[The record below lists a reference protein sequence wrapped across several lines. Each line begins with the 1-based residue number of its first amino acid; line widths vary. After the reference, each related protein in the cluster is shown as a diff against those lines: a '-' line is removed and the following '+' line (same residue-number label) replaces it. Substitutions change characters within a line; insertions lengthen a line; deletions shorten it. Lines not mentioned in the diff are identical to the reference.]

1 MSETETLFAALR
13 QSADG
18 AVVDV
23 LERMVREAPDHAL
36 NRMNP
41 LDLAAK
47 AFVAEEAFVGEKVSV
62 REERVIAALLHAVAL
77 GLMEMTWSVMCP
89 SCAGVLS
96 ANKSLKTLNSAQYN
110 CAFCA
115 AGYETSLDNLVEVT
129 FTVSP
134 RVRKIAAHNP
144 DQLSPA
150 EYFRQVFWSS
160 AIDLKG
166 DPEKLLREVT
176 LEIVDL
182 PPGERAILS
191 LQVTKGTV
199 IVFDPVTHTAQF
211 LDVSGE
217 ETRERQ
223 SLSVIFNKVQ
233 VPVDTVAL
241 RPGPLRLALENRTDA
256 RVLPAVWVQ
265 NQALDELLMRRK
277 PILTAKRL
285 LTNQTFRD
293 LYRTDTLAI
302 GQRLKI
308 LSLTFL
314 FSDLKDSTELY
325 EHVGDLVAFD
335 LVNEH
340 FRLLQEIIA
349 SERGAVVKTIG
360 DAVMATFETP
370 DRAIAA
376 AIRMREAMSD
386 LGAERQ
392 HQSLRL
398 KMGIHEGSCLA
409 VTLNGQQDYF
419 GQTVNIASR
428 VQGLAASRS
437 IVVTES
443 VVENAH
449 ARTLLEVSGLKPTP
463 RRVALTGIADKV
475 SVYEIS

>member
-1 MSETETLFAALR
+1 MSETETLFGILR
-13 QSADG
+13 QSADDR
-18 AVVDV
+18 VVGM
-23 LERMVREAPDHAL
+23 LEQMVRDAPDHAL
-36 NRMNP
+36 NRMNA
-41 LDLAAK
+41 LELAAK
-47 AFVAEEAFVGEKVSV
+47 AGMD
-62 REERVIAALLHAVAL
+62 EERVIAALLHAVGL
-77 GLMEMTWSVMCP
+77 GMFEMTWSVVCP
-89 SCAGVLS
+89 SCGGVLS
-96 ANKSLKTLNSAQYN
+96 ANKSLKTLTSPSYH

-115 AGYETSLDNLVEVT
+115 AGYETTLDNLVEVT

-134 RVRKIAAHNP
+134 RVRKIAAHDP
-144 DQLSPA
+144 DELSVA
-150 EYFRQVFWSS
+150 EYHRQVFFSS
-160 AIDLKG
+160 AIDIPG
-166 DPEKLLREVT
+166 DVEQLLREVT
-176 LEIVDL
+176 LETVDL
-182 PPGERAILS
+182 PAGERAILS
-191 LQVTKGTV
+191 LQVGEGTL

-211 LDVSGE
+211 IEIKGE
-217 ETRERQ
+217 ETAERQ
-223 SLSVIFNKVQ
+223 NLSLMFNKTETPIDAV
-233 VPVDTVAL
+233 TL
-241 RPGPLRLALENRTDA
+241 RPGPLRLALDNRTDA
-256 RVLPAVWVQ
+256 RVLPGVWVT
-265 NQALDELLMRRK
+265 NQALCDLLTRRK
-277 PILTAKRL
+277 PTLTAKRL

-314 FSDLKDSTELY
+314 FTDLKDSTELY

-340 FRLLQEIIA
+340 FRLMQEIIA

-386 LGAERQ
+386 LGAARQ
-392 HQSLRL
+392 QQGLLL

-428 VQGLAASRS
+428 VQGLAASRA

-443 VVENAH
+443 VVENANSRSLI
-449 ARTLLEVSGLKPTP
+449 AAGGMTP
-463 RRVALTGIADKV
+463 VRRSVALSGIADKV
-475 SVYEIS
+475 SVYEIA

>member
-1 MSETETLFAALR
+1 MNEAETLFVALR
-13 QSADG
+13 QSADDG
-18 AVVDV
+18 VVNA
-23 LERMVREAPDHAL
+23 LERMVRDAPDHAL
-36 NRMNP
+36 NRINA
-41 LDLAAK
+41 LDLAAR
-47 AFVAEEAFVGEKVSV
+47 ESV
-62 REERVIAALLHAVAL
+62 DEERVIAALLNAVGL
-77 GLMEMTWSVMCP
+77 GMFEMTWSVMCP

-96 ANKSLKTLNSAQYN
+96 ANKSLKTLDRAQYN

-115 AGYETSLDNLVEVT
+115 AGYETRLDDLVEVT
-129 FTVSP
+129 FTISP
-134 RVRKIAAHNP
+134 RVRKIAAHSP
-144 DQLSPA
+144 DQLSAA
-150 EYFRQVFWSS
+150 EYYRQIFWSS
-160 AIDLKG
+160 AIDLPA
-166 DPEKLLREVT
+166 DPEKLLDDVT

-191 LQVTKGTV
+191 LQLPKGAL

-211 LDVSGE
+211 LDVGGE
-217 ETRERQ
+217 EASERQ
-223 SLSVIFNKVQ
+223 NLSVIFNKLQ
-233 VPVDTVAL
+233 IPVDTVAL
-241 RPGPLRLALENRTDA
+241 RPGPLRLALENRTDS
-256 RVLPAVWVQ
+256 RVLPAVWMA
-265 NQALDELLMRRK
+265 NQALDDLLKRRK
-277 PILTAKRL
+277 PFLSAKRL

-293 LYRTDTLAI
+293 IYRTETLAI

-325 EHVGDLVAFD
+325 DRVGDLVAFD

-340 FRLLQEIIA
+340 FRLLHEIIA

-376 AIRMREAMSD
+376 ALRMREAMSD

-409 VTLNGQQDYF
+409 VTLNAQQDYF

-437 IVVTES
+437 IVVTEQ

-449 ARTLLEVSGLKPTP
+449 ARALLETNGLKPTLRP
-463 RRVALTGIADKV
+463 VALTGIADKV
-475 SVYEIS
+475 SIYEIS

>member
-1 MSETETLFAALR
+1 MSETENLFAALR
-13 QSADG
+13 LSADG
-18 AVVDV
+18 AVVDM
-23 LERMVREAPDHAL
+23 LERMVRDAPDHAL
-36 NRMNP
+36 NRMNA
-41 LDLAAK
+41 LDLAAR
-47 AFVAEEAFVGEKVSV
+47 EGVG
-62 REERVIAALLHAVAL
+62 EERVIAALLHAVGL
-77 GLMEMTWSVMCP
+77 GLLEMTWSVMCP

-96 ANKSLKTLNSAQYN
+96 ANKSLKTLDKAQYN

-115 AGYETSLDNLVEVT
+115 AGYDTTLDNLVEVT

-134 RVRKIAAHNP
+134 RVRKIAAHSP
-144 DQLSPA
+144 DALPAA
-150 EYFRQVFWSS
+150 EYYRQVFWSS
-160 AIDLKG
+160 AIDLP
-166 DPEKLLREVT
+166 DDIDMEKLLDEVT

-191 LQVTKGTV
+191 LQAPPGTL

-217 ETRERQ
+217 EASERQ
-223 SLSVIFNKVQ
+223 NLSVIFNKVQ
-233 VPVDTVAL
+233 VPVDTIAL
-241 RPGPLRLALENRTDA
+241 RPGPLRLVLENRTDS
-256 RVLPAVWVQ
+256 RVLPAVWVT
-265 NQALDELLMRRK
+265 NEALDDLLKQRK

-293 LYRTDTLAI
+293 IYRTDTLAI

-314 FSDLKDSTELY
+314 FSDLRGSTELY
-325 EHVGDLVAFD
+325 ERVGDLTAFD

-392 HQSLRL
+392 HQSLSL

-409 VTLNGQQDYF
+409 VILNAQQDYF

-437 IVVTES
+437 IVVTEQ
-443 VVENAH
+443 VVENAQ
-449 ARTLLEVSGLKPTP
+449 ARTLLETKGLKPTP
-463 RRVALTGIADKV
+463 RSVALSGIADKV

>member
-1 MSETETLFAALR
+1 MNEAETLFVALR
-13 QSADG
+13 QSADDE
-18 AVVDV
+18 VVDM
-23 LERMVREAPDHAL
+23 LERMVRDAPDHAL
-36 NRMNP
+36 NKMNA
-41 LDLAAK
+41 LDLATR
-47 AFVAEEAFVGEKVSV
+47 EGLD
-62 REERVIAALLHAVAL
+62 EERVIATLLNAVGL
-77 GLMEMTWSVMCP
+77 GIFEMTWSVMCP

-96 ANKSLKTLNSAQYN
+96 ANKSLKTLNSPQYN

-115 AGYETSLDNLVEVT
+115 AGYETTLDNLVEVT
-129 FTVSP
+129 FTISP
-134 RVRKIAAHNP
+134 RVRKIAAHSP
-144 DQLSPA
+144 DELSA
-150 EYFRQVFWSS
+150 TEYYRQIFWSS
-160 AIDLKG
+160 AIDLPE
-166 DPEKLLREVT
+166 DLEKLLREVT
-176 LEIVDL
+176 LEMVDL

-191 LQVTKGTV
+191 LQIPKGTL
-199 IVFDPVTHTAQF
+199 IVFDPVTHAAQF

-217 ETRERQ
+217 EASERQ
-223 SLSVIFNKVQ
+223 NLSVIFNKVQ
-233 VPVDTVAL
+233 VSVETVTL
-241 RPGPLRLALENRTDA
+241 RPGPLRLALENRTDG
-256 RVLPAVWVQ
+256 RVLPAVWVA
-265 NQALDELLMRRK
+265 NQALDDLLMQRK

-293 LYRTDTLAI
+293 LYRTEALAI

-325 EHVGDLVAFD
+325 ERVGDLVAFD

-392 HQSLRL
+392 HQSLLL

-449 ARTLLEVSGLKPTP
+449 ARALLETNGLKPTL
-463 RRVALTGIADKV
+463 RRVALSGIADKV
-475 SVYEIS
+475 SVYEIA

>member
-1 MSETETLFAALR
+1 MSETEALFAALR
-13 QSADG
+13 QSSDEN
-18 AVVDV
+18 VVDM
-23 LERMVREAPDHAL
+23 LARNVRDAPDHAL
-36 NRMNP
+36 NKING
-41 LDLAAK
+41 LDLAGREGMD
-47 AFVAEEAFVGEKVSV
+47 EEL
-62 REERVIAALLHAVAL
+62 VIAALLNAVGL
-77 GLMEMTWSVMCP
+77 GIFEMTWNVMCP
-89 SCAGVLS
+89 SCAGILS
-96 ANKSLKTLNSAQYN
+96 ANKSLKTLDRAQYI

-115 AGYETSLDNLVEVT
+115 AGYETTLDNLVEVT

-134 RVRKIAAHNP
+134 RVRKIAAHSP
-144 DQLSPA
+144 DELSAA
-150 EYFRQVFWSS
+150 EYYRQIFWSS
-160 AIDLKG
+160 SIDLPA
-166 DPEKLLREVT
+166 DPEKLLDEVT

-191 LQVTKGTV
+191 LHVSEGTL

-211 LDVSGE
+211 LDVRGE
-217 ETRERQ
+217 EASERQ
-223 SLSVIFNKVQ
+223 NLSVIFNKVQ
-233 VPVDTVAL
+233 ASVETVAL
-241 RPGPLRLALENRTDA
+241 RPGPLRLALENRTDS
-256 RVLPAVWVQ
+256 RVLPAVWVA
-265 NQALDELLMRRK
+265 NQALDDLLKKRK

-285 LTNQTFRD
+285 LTNQPFRD
-293 LYRTDTLAI
+293 IYRTETLAI

-314 FSDLKDSTELY
+314 FSDLKDSTALY
-325 EHVGDLVAFD
+325 ERVGDLVAFD

-376 AIRMREAMSD
+376 ALRMREAMSD

-392 HQSLRL
+392 HQSLGL

-409 VTLNGQQDYF
+409 VTLNAQQDYF
-419 GQTVNIASR
+419 GQTVNVASR

-443 VVENAH
+443 VVANAH
-449 ARTLLEVSGLKPTP
+449 ARALLETNGLKPTLK
-463 RRVALTGIADKV
+463 RVALTGIADKV

>member
-1 MSETETLFAALR
+1 MSEAETLFVALR
-13 QSADG
+13 QLAGED
-18 AVVDV
+18 VVGT
-23 LERMVREAPDHAL
+23 LERMVRDAPDHAL
-36 NRMNP
+36 NKMNA
-41 LDLAAK
+41 LDLAAREG
-47 AFVAEEAFVGEKVSV
+47 VD
-62 REERVIAALLHAVAL
+62 EERVIAALLNAVGL
-77 GLMEMTWSVMCP
+77 GMFEMTWNVMCP

-96 ANKSLKTLNSAQYN
+96 ANKSLKTRDRAQYN

-115 AGYETSLDNLVEVT
+115 AGYETTLDNLVEVT
-129 FTVSP
+129 STVSP
-134 RVRKIAAHNP
+134 RLRKIAAHSP
-144 DQLSPA
+144 DELSAA
-150 EYFRQVFWSS
+150 EYYRQIFWSS
-160 AIDLKG
+160 AIDLPADVETRVG
-166 DPEKLLREVT
+166 
-176 LEIVDL
+176 EITRQTVYL

-191 LQVTKGTV
+191 LQVPEGML

-217 ETRERQ
+217 EASERQ
-223 SLSVIFNKVQ
+223 NLSVIFNKVQ

-241 RPGPLRLALENRTDA
+241 RPGPLRLALENRTDG
-256 RVLPAVWVQ
+256 RVLPAIWVA
-265 NQALDELLMRRK
+265 NPALDDILKRRK

-293 LYRTDTLAI
+293 IYRTDTLAI

-314 FSDLKDSTELY
+314 FSDLRGSTELY
-325 EHVGDLVAFD
+325 ERVGDLTAFD

-360 DAVMATFETP
+360 DAIMATFETP

-386 LGAERQ
+386 LGAARQ

-428 VQGLAASRS
+428 VQGLAGSRS

-443 VVENAH
+443 VVENAD
-449 ARTLLEVSGLKPTP
+449 ARALLQTNGLTPEP

>member
-1 MSETETLFAALR
+1 MSETETLFAALH
-13 QSADG
+13 QSADEK
-18 AVVDV
+18 VVDM
-23 LERMVREAPDHAL
+23 LERMVRDAPDHAL
-36 NRMNP
+36 NKMNA

-47 AFVAEEAFVGEKVSV
+47 EGLD
-62 REERVIAALLHAVAL
+62 EERVIAALLHAVGL
-77 GLMEMTWSVMCP
+77 GMFEMTWSLMCP

-96 ANKSLKTLNSAQYN
+96 ANRSLKTLDKAQYN

-115 AGYETSLDNLVEVT
+115 AGYETTLDNLVEVT

-134 RVRKIAAHNP
+134 RLRKIAAHTP
-144 DQLSPA
+144 DQLPAA
-150 EYFRQVFWSS
+150 EYLRQIFWSS
-160 AIDLKG
+160 AIDLPA
-166 DPEKLLREVT
+166 DLEKLLAEVT
-176 LEIVDL
+176 LESVDL

-191 LQVTKGTV
+191 LQLPKGTV

-217 ETRERQ
+217 EASERQ
-223 SLSVIFNKVQ
+223 NLSVIFNKVQ
-233 VPVDTVAL
+233 VPVDSVAL
-241 RPGPLRLALENRTDA
+241 RPGPLRLALENRTEG
-256 RVLPAVWVQ
+256 RVLAAVWVT
-265 NQALDELLMRRK
+265 NQALDGLLTRRK
-277 PILTAKRL
+277 PILNAKRL

-293 LYRTDTLAI
+293 IYRTETLAI

-314 FSDLKDSTELY
+314 FSDLKDSTALY
-325 EHVGDLVAFD
+325 ERVGDLTAFD

-349 SERGAVVKTIG
+349 SERGAVVKTVG

-398 KMGIHEGSCLA
+398 KLGIHEGSCLA

-419 GQTVNIASR
+419 GQTVNVASR
-428 VQGLAASRS
+428 VQGLADSRA
-437 IVVTES
+437 IMVTEQ
-443 VVENAH
+443 VVENAQ
-449 ARTLLEVSGLKPTP
+449 ARALLETSGLKPAP
-463 RRVALTGIADKV
+463 RIVALSGIADKV

>member
-1 MSETETLFAALR
+1 MSEAETLFVALR
-13 QSADG
+13 QSAGED
-18 AVVDV
+18 VVDM
-23 LERMVREAPDHAL
+23 LERMVRDAPDHAL
-36 NRMNP
+36 SKMNAI
-41 LDLAAK
+41 DLAAK
-47 AFVAEEAFVGEKVSV
+47 EGIAED
-62 REERVIAALLHAVAL
+62 RVIAALLNAVGL
-77 GLMEMTWSVMCP
+77 GIFEMTWNVMCP

-96 ANKSLKTLNSAQYN
+96 ANKSLKTLDRAQYN

-115 AGYETSLDNLVEVT
+115 AGYETTLDNLVEVT

-134 RVRKIAAHNP
+134 RLRKIAAHSP
-144 DQLSPA
+144 DELSLA
-150 EYFRQVFWSS
+150 EYYRQVFWSS
-160 AIDLKG
+160 AIDLPA
-166 DPEKLLREVT
+166 DLEKVLREVT
-176 LEIVDL
+176 LESVDL

-191 LQVTKGTV
+191 LQLPKGSL

-217 ETRERQ
+217 EASERQ
-223 SLSVIFNKVQ
+223 TLSVIFNKVQ

-241 RPGPLRLALENRTDA
+241 RPGPLRLALENRTES
-256 RVLPAVWVQ
+256 RVLPAVWMA
-265 NQALDELLMRRK
+265 NQALDDLLKRRK

-293 LYRTDTLAI
+293 IYRTETLAI

-314 FSDLKDSTELY
+314 FSDLKGSTELY
-325 EHVGDLVAFD
+325 ERVGDLVAFD

-340 FRLLQEIIA
+340 FRLLQEIIV

-386 LGAERQ
+386 LGAQRQ

-409 VTLNGQQDYF
+409 VTLNYQQDYF

-443 VVENAH
+443 VVQNAQ
-449 ARTLLEVSGLKPTP
+449 AQVLLETNGLKPTR
-463 RRVALTGIADKV
+463 RRVALSGIEDKV

>member
-1 MSETETLFAALR
+1 MNEAETLFGALR
-13 QSADG
+13 QSTDDG
-18 AVVDV
+18 VVEM

-36 NRMNP
+36 NKINA

-47 AFVAEEAFVGEKVSV
+47 EGLD
-62 REERVIAALLHAVAL
+62 EERVIAALLNAVGL
-77 GLMEMTWSVMCP
+77 GMFELTWSVMCP

-96 ANKSLKTLNSAQYN
+96 ANKSLKTLDRAQYN

-115 AGYETSLDNLVEVT
+115 AGYETTLDNLVEVT

-134 RVRKIAAHNP
+134 RLRKIAAHSP
-144 DQLSPA
+144 DELSVA
-150 EYFRQVFWSS
+150 EYYRQVWWSS
-160 AIDLKG
+160 AIDLPA

-176 LEIVDL
+176 LETVDL

-191 LQVTKGTV
+191 LQLPKGTV
-199 IVFDPVTHTAQF
+199 IVFDPVTDTPQF

-217 ETRERQ
+217 VAGERQ
-223 SLSVIFNKVQ
+223 NLSVIFNKVQ

-241 RPGPLRLALENRTDA
+241 RPGPLRLALENRTES
-256 RVLPAVWVQ
+256 RVLPAVFVA
-265 NQALDELLMRRK
+265 NQALDDLLKRRK

-293 LYRTDTLAI
+293 IYRTDTLAI

-314 FSDLKDSTELY
+314 FSDLKDSTALY
-325 EHVGDLVAFD
+325 ERVGDLVAFD

-409 VTLNGQQDYF
+409 VTLNAQQDYF
-419 GQTVNIASR
+419 GQTVNVASR

-449 ARTLLEVSGLKPTP
+449 ARALLETNGLKPTL
-463 RRVALTGIADKV
+463 RRVALSGIADKM

>member
-1 MSETETLFAALR
+1 MSENDTLFAALR
-13 QSADG
+13 QSADI
-18 AVVDV
+18 AVVDM
-23 LERMVREAPDHAL
+23 LERMVRDAPDHAL
-36 NRMNP
+36 NRMNA

-47 AFVAEEAFVGEKVSV
+47 ADVGE
-62 REERVIAALLHAVAL
+62 EQVIATLLHAVGL
-77 GLMEMTWSVMCP
+77 GMLEMTWSVMCP

-96 ANKSLKTLNSAQYN
+96 ANKSLKTLDRAQYN

-115 AGYETSLDNLVEVT
+115 AGYDTTLDNLVEVT

-134 RVRKIAAHNP
+134 RVRKIAAHTP
-144 DQLSPA
+144 DELSTA
-150 EYFRQVFWSS
+150 EYYRQIFWSS
-160 AIDLKG
+160 AIDLLP
-166 DPEKLLREVT
+166 DPEKLLAEVT
-176 LEIVDL
+176 LETVDL

-191 LQVTKGTV
+191 LQLPKGAL

-217 ETRERQ
+217 EASERQ
-223 SLSVIFNKVQ
+223 NLSVIFNKVQ
-233 VPVDTVAL
+233 IPVDTVAL
-241 RPGPLRLALENRTDA
+241 RPGPLRLALENRTDS
-256 RVLPAVWVQ
+256 RVLPTIWMA
-265 NQALDELLMRRK
+265 NQALDDLLKRRK

-293 LYRTDTLAI
+293 IYRTETLAI

-325 EHVGDLVAFD
+325 ERVGDLTAFD

-376 AIRMREAMSD
+376 ALRMREAMSD
-386 LGAERQ
+386 LGADRR
-392 HQSLRL
+392 HQSLSL

-409 VTLNGQQDYF
+409 VTLNAQQDYF

-437 IVVTES
+437 IVVTEQ
-443 VVENAH
+443 VVENAQ
-449 ARTLLEVSGLKPTP
+449 ARILLESKGLKPTP
-463 RRVALTGIADKV
+463 RRVALSGIADKV

>member
-1 MSETETLFAALR
+1 MSETETMFAALR

-18 AVVDV
+18 SVVDM
-23 LERMVREAPDHAL
+23 LERMVRHAPDHTL
-36 NRMNP
+36 NRMNA

-47 AFVAEEAFVGEKVSV
+47 EGLG
-62 REERVIAALLHAVAL
+62 EERVIAAFLNAVGL
-77 GLMEMTWSVMCP
+77 GMLEMTWSVMCP

-96 ANKSLKTLNSAQYN
+96 ANKSLKTLNRAEYH

-115 AGYETSLDNLVEVT
+115 AGYETTLDNLVEVT

-134 RVRKIAAHNP
+134 RLRKIAAHNP
-144 DQLSPA
+144 DELSAA

-160 AIDLKG
+160 AIDLPA
-166 DPEKLLREVT
+166 DVDMEKLLDDVT
-176 LEIVDL
+176 LEMVDL

-191 LQVTKGTV
+191 LHAPAGTL
-199 IVFDPVTHTAQF
+199 IVFDPVTHAAQF
-211 LDVSGE
+211 LEVRGE
-217 ETRERQ
+217 EASERQ
-223 SLSVIFNKVQ
+223 NLSVIFNKVQ
-233 VPVDTVAL
+233 VSVETVAL
-241 RPGPLRLALENRTDA
+241 RPGPLRLSLENRTEA
-256 RVLPAVWVQ
+256 RVLPAVWVT
-265 NQALDELLMRRK
+265 NQALDDLLKRRK
-277 PILTAKRL
+277 PVLTARRL

-293 LYRTDTLAI
+293 IYRTDTLAI
-302 GQRLKI
+302 GQHLKI

-314 FSDLKDSTELY
+314 FSDLRDSTGLY
-325 EHVGDLVAFD
+325 ERVGDLTAFD

-376 AIRMREAMSD
+376 ALRMREAMSD

-392 HQSLRL
+392 HQSLGL

-409 VTLNGQQDYF
+409 VTLNAQQDYF

-437 IVVTES
+437 IVVTQS
-443 VVENAH
+443 VVENEQ
-449 ARTLLEVSGLKPTP
+449 ARTLLQSKGLKPTP
-463 RRVALTGIADKV
+463 RRVALSGIADKM